1 MPCHAQNPHV
11 CLIACSSSPE
21 RTMRSSDHARTP
33 PVRLTNHQLLRLARP
48 VGACLE
54 VWHDTIRAARRREEE
69 EGSWMCAGDCSLVFI
84 IRIIII
90 IIIGVSAGRG
100 DVKANQ
106 GSGAEMCATA
116 CRIRVTR
123 V

>member
-1 MPCHAQNPHV
+1 ML
-11 CLIACSSSPE
+11 LIISA
-21 RTMRSSDHARTP
+21 
-33 PVRLTNHQLLRLARP
+33 
-48 VGACLE
+48 
-54 VWHDTIRAARRREEE
+54 
-69 EGSWMCAGDCSLVFI
+69 FI

>member
-1 MPCHAQNPHV
+1 M
-11 CLIACSSSPE
+11 
-21 RTMRSSDHARTP
+21 
-33 PVRLTNHQLLRLARP
+33 
-48 VGACLE
+48 E